1 MKRLFI
7 GLAILTVTVFLI
19 EGLTIVY
26 YQLRY
31 QHYMHNLT
39 TASEFNQNFKE
50 DIDLKMY
57 YYVIGSKEAEGL
69 PTKEVGQAKKIAE
82 DLGCSTQTVRNY
94 IAKLDNGEI

>member
-1 MKRLFI
+1 MKARETTISSQMKRLFI

-19 EGLTIVY
+19 EVLTIVY

-69 PTKEVGQAKKIAE
+69 PVKP
-82 DLGCSTQTVRNY
+82 DLPHTRRTDPLPV
-94 IAKLDNGEI
+94 